1 MSLNDGSFLKEP
13 SNHKVLYGLIGF
25 LIVFA
30 IIFSFQYM
38 ASKNSD
44 IKNNYLS
51 LFCANIKN
59 G

>member
-1 MSLNDGSFLKEP
+1 METFLKE
-13 SNHKVLYGLIGF
+13 SHKHKVIYGIIGF
-25 LIVFA
+25 LVVFV
-30 IIFSFQYM
+30 IIFSFKFM

-59 G
+59 E